1 MVSMGKVTVESI
13 DDKEEMQL
21 MDEAFDILGFTA
33 QEKSDVYK
41 VSSMVMHLSN
51 MTFQVNSCEYQY
63 LIRLMM
69 N

>member
-51 MTFQVNSCEYQY
+51 MTFQVNY
-63 LIRLMM
+63 
-69 N
+69 